1 MASEKWEHRT
11 RTLNDVR
18 SLSSEMQTRLSP
30 NPYHHLA
37 HAVKSIEELVSL
49 LKRLG
54 VAPHSAIDDAETV
67 TARIKEHVA
76 MAAKAGAERLAE
88 FTERMGD

>member
-1 MASEKWEHRT
+1 VTEKWEHRT
-11 RTLNDVR
+11 RTLNDVC

-37 HAVKSIEELVSL
+37 HAVKSIEELVAL

-54 VAPHSAIDDAETV
+54 VAPHSAIDNAEAV
-67 TARIKEHVA
+67 VMRIKEHVA
-76 MAAKAGAERLAE
+76 LAAEAGAERLAE